1 MKKYIEKD
9 LMKTTENHD
18 LLSSD
23 LLTMIGIVGKKS
35 WQLLS
40 KFIGKKESKW
50 VKNEFIDEDPISIVL
65 LYCNSKYVYAFSDP
79 DNEDSV
85 DDKTI

>member
-18 LLSSD
+18 LLSSN
-23 LLTMIGIVGKKS
+23 LLTMVGKVGKKS

-40 KFIGKKESKW
+40 KLIGKEESDW
-50 VKNEFIDEDPISIVL
+50 VKNEFINEDPMSIAL
-65 LYCNSKYVYAFSDP
+65 LYCNAKYVYAFSDP
-79 DNEDSV
+79 NNEDTV
-85 DDKTI
+85 DDKTM